1 MSVAVDRAEV
11 RAKAYHV
18 GNVRT
23 TLLVQALALL
33 QEGGLPGLNLRA
45 LSARTGVALSS
56 VYHHF
61 ASKNELL
68 AALAVQGFDDLAGK
82 LEAALAGG
90 GDRIVRACV
99 IAHFD
104 FAWRSPELYSLMFQV
119 PVARTPEV
127 VAARQAAFQVLEDGI
142 AAVAVRLN
150 RSPETVHE
158 ITVAVWT
165 CVHGAASL
173 APIQEEGHALVETMI
188 GGLEALFLGAR
199 QS

>member
-1 MSVAVDRAEV
+1 MSVAQPAVTRA
-11 RAKAYHV
+11 RAYHV

-23 TLLVQALALL
+23 TLLAQARALL
-33 QEGGLPGLNLRA
+33 QEGGLPNLNLRA

-68 AALAVQGFDDLAGK
+68 AALAVQGFEDLAGE
-82 LEAALAGG
+82 LQAALDRG

-99 IAHFD
+99 MAHFD
-104 FAWRSPELYSLMFQV
+104 FAWRGPELYSLMFQA
-119 PVARTPEV
+119 PVARLPAV
-127 VAARQAAFQVLEDGI
+127 VEARQAAFQVFEDGI
-142 AAVAVRLN
+142 ADVAKRL
-150 RSPETVHE
+150 RRPPETVHE

-173 APIQEEGHALVETMI
+173 APIQAEGHGLVETMI

>member
-1 MSVAVDRAEV
+1 MTAVEPTET

-33 QEGGLPGLNLRA
+33 QEGGLPNLNLRA

-61 ASKNELL
+61 ASKNDLL
-68 AALAVQGFDDLAGK
+68 AALAVQGFEDLGRR
-82 LEAALAGG
+82 LETALAGG
-90 GDRIVRACV
+90 GDRLVRACV
-99 IAHFD
+99 VAHFD
-104 FAWRSPELYSLMFQV
+104 FAWEAPELYSLMFHV
-119 PVARTPEV
+119 PVARLPGV
-127 VAARQAAFQVLEDGI
+127 VAARQAAFQVLEGGVG
-142 AAVAVRLN
+142 AVAVRLN
-150 RSPETVHE
+150 RPPETVHE

>member
-1 MSVAVDRAEV
+1 MTAVDPADT

-23 TLLVQALALL
+23 TLLAHALALL
-33 QEGGLPGLNLRA
+33 QEGGLQSLNLRA

-61 ASKNELL
+61 AAKHDLL
-68 AALAVQGFDDLAGK
+68 AALAVQGFDDLP
-82 LEAALAGG
+82 AAPSRLDAGG
-90 GDRIVRACV
+90 ERIIRACV

-104 FAWRSPELYSLMFQV
+104 FAWREPELYSLMFNA
-119 PVARTPEV
+119 PVARLPAV
-127 VAARQAAFQVLEDGI
+127 AAARQAAFQVFEDGV
-142 AAVAVRLN
+142 AAVAARLS
-150 RSPETVHE
+150 RPAETVHP

-165 CVHGAASL
+165 CAHGAASL

>member
-1 MSVAVDRAEV
+1 MTAVDPTEI

-23 TLLVQALALL
+23 TLLVQAGALL
-33 QEGGLPGLNLRA
+33 REGGLPNLNLRA

-61 ASKNELL
+61 GSKSELL
-68 AALAVQGFDDLAGK
+68 AALAVQGFEDLSGK
-82 LEAALAGG
+82 LQAARNGG

-99 IAHFD
+99 MAHFD
-104 FAWRSPELYSLMFQV
+104 FAWDAPELYSLMFSV
-119 PVARTPEV
+119 PIARSPEV
-127 VAARQAAFQVLEDGI
+127 AAARQAAFEVLQGGI
-142 AAVAVRLN
+142 AAAAVRLD
-150 RSPETVHE
+150 RPRETVPP

-173 APIQEEGHALVETMI
+173 APIQEEGHRLAETMI
-188 GGLEALFLGAR
+188 SGLEALFLGAR